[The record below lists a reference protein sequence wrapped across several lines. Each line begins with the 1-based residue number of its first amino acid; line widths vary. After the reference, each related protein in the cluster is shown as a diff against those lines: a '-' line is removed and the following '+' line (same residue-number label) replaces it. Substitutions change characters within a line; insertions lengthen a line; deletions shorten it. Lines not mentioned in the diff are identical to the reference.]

1 MQHRL
6 NDPFH
11 GSRLLVSVLLGS
23 FLLLVG
29 APQLRANGDDCRRNV
44 AKADHHLHEAIEDHG
59 YFSKS
64 ANHWRHELAE
74 ARGRC
79 WAHGHRWWDE
89 DGQRWHSDH
98 DWDDH
103 DHDRDINHR

>member
-6 NDPFH
+6 NDPLQ
-11 GSRLLVSVLLGS
+11 GRRLLMSVLVGG
-23 FLLLVG
+23 FLLLAG
-29 APQLRANGDDCRRNV
+29 APQLRAMGYNCRRNV
-44 AKADHHLHEAIEDHG
+44 AKADHRLHEAIEEHG
-59 YFSKS
+59 YFSRQ

-74 ARGRC
+74 ARRGC

-89 DGQRWHSDH
+89 DGQHWRSDH

-103 DHDRDINHR
+103 DHDRNVDRR